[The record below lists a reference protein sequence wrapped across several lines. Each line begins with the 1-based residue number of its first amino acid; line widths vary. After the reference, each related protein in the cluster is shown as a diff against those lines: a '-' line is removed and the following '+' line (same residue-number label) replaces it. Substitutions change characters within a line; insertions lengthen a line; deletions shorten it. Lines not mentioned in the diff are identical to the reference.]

1 MSHPKFE
8 VRNKSQ
14 KAGAFA
20 VNENPKRDHSTHKE
34 IATNT
39 NHRPSAKYSNP
50 DLDKLRSENKFA
62 IRLHIPDSVQESTQ
76 HMPVYH
82 LASTQRCF

>member
-1 MSHPKFE
+1 MNHPKFE

-39 NHRPSAKYSNP
+39 NNRPSAKYSNP
-50 DLDKLRSENKFA
+50 NLDKLPSETKC
-62 IRLHIPDSVQESTQ
+62 DS
-76 HMPVYH
+76 
-82 LASTQRCF
+82 ASHT